1 MSLNTETLNTI
12 LAPYIRSLT
21 DGKTAENGV
30 WEAINCFGTNWDID
44 AVDFPAM
51 FAQATQ
57 QARAV
62 MDTPALQPIGGMQ
75 ALMMRPTEV
84 ELVRECFRWLF
95 NDDDGDLKKR
105 QGRVE
110 MFADQVNG
118 RFRRCLP
125 RMAKFTQTAGSA
137 ALYLSLL
144 EPEDNYFFV
153 PAEAKAWAAY
163 FGYDEDFGT
172 GAAFNLTQYY
182 AMCDDLL
189 NELPKYDELTRLHT
203 ERLKNTMHGINDQ
216 LHLLVYDIM
225 HSAYVNGYYPKGFSR
240 TATAKERSKAVKQKA
255 ERADLCMQIAEKEQK
270 LQELLASPTALP
282 DLTGCEVTH
291 KMFGVGKVL
300 PSTDQFLVIDF
311 NGQQK
316 KFSTTTSM
324 TSGYLT
330 ASDPAV
336 MEQMQDYQAYTKEK
350 DQLEKELKTM
360 KSIAQYGLN
369 SAFFICRSLIC
380 VYILRVVDMSAWP
393 KIFCVSSSPMHQYL
407 KMRLRTLFTS
417 RIVLPALPC
426 AACFWFH
433 STIIAGVI
441 SAIAYPPKNS
451 RILTYAP

>member
-21 DGKTAENGV
+21 DGGTAENGV

-189 NELPKYDELTRLHT
+189 NKLPKYDELTRLHT

-316 KFSTTTSM
+316 KFSTHH
-324 TSGYLT
+324 LH
-330 ASDPAV
+330 
-336 MEQMQDYQAYTKEK
+336 
-350 DQLEKELKTM
+350 DQRLPDCQRPRRDG
-360 KSIAQYGLN
+360 ADAGLPG
-369 SAFFICRSLIC
+369 I
-380 VYILRVVDMSAWP
+380 
-393 KIFCVSSSPMHQYL
+393 HQRKRPVGKRAENYEE
-407 KMRLRTLFTS
+407 
-417 RIVLPALPC
+417 
-426 AACFWFH
+426 
-433 STIIAGVI
+433 
-441 SAIAYPPKNS
+441 
-451 RILTYAP
+451 

>member
-1 MSLNTETLNTI
+1 MNLNTETLNTI
-12 LAPYIRSLT
+12 LAPYIRSLSEGT
-21 DGKTAENGV
+21 SAENGV
-30 WEAINCFGTNWDID
+30 WEAINCFGANWDID
-44 AVDFPAM
+44 AADFPAM
-51 FAQATQ
+51 YTQATQ
-57 QARAV
+57 QARTV

-75 ALMMRPTEV
+75 ALMMRPTEI

-125 RMAKFTQTAGSA
+125 RMTKYTQTAGSA

-172 GAAFNLTQYY
+172 GAAFNLAKYY

-189 NELPKYDELTRLHT
+189 QELPKYAELTSLHAA
-203 ERLKNTMHGINDQ
+203 RLKDKMHGINDQ

-225 HSAYVNGYYPKGFSR
+225 HTAYVNGYYPKGFSR
-240 TATAKERSKAVKQKA
+240 TATAKERTKAVKQKA
-255 ERADLCMQIAEKEQK
+255 ERADLCMQIAEKEQQ
-270 LQELLASPTALP
+270 LQELLANPVALP

-316 KFSTTTSM
+316 KFSTTTSL

-330 ASDPAV
+330 TSDPAI
-336 MEQMQDYQAYTKEK
+336 MDQMQEYQAYTKSK
-350 DQLEKELKTM
+350 DQLEKELKAM
-360 KSIAQYGLN
+360 KS
-369 SAFFICRSLIC
+369 SL
-380 VYILRVVDMSAWP
+380 
-393 KIFCVSSSPMHQYL
+393 VSL
-407 KMRLRTLFTS
+407 
-417 RIVLPALPC
+417 
-426 AACFWFH
+426 
-433 STIIAGVI
+433 G
-441 SAIAYPPKNS
+441 
-451 RILTYAP
+451 

>member
-1 MSLNTETLNTI
+1 MFPPKPKPGP
-12 LAPYIRSLT
+12 PYL
-21 DGKTAENGV
+21 
-30 WEAINCFGTNWDID
+30 
-44 AVDFPAM
+44 
-51 FAQATQ
+51 
-57 QARAV
+57 
-62 MDTPALQPIGGMQ
+62 
-75 ALMMRPTEV
+75 
-84 ELVRECFRWLF
+84 
-95 NDDDGDLKKR
+95 
-105 QGRVE
+105 
-110 MFADQVNG
+110 
-118 RFRRCLP
+118 
-125 RMAKFTQTAGSA
+125 
-137 ALYLSLL
+137 
-144 EPEDNYFFV
+144 
-153 PAEAKAWAAY
+153 
-163 FGYDEDFGT
+163 GYDEAFGT

-189 NELPKYDELTRLHT
+189 NKLPKCDELTRLHT

-330 ASDPAV
+330 ASAPAV

-360 KSIAQYGLN
+360 KSNLLN
-369 SAFFICRSLIC
+369 
-380 VYILRVVDMSAWP
+380 M
-393 KIFCVSSSPMHQYL
+393 
-407 KMRLRTLFTS
+407 
-417 RIVLPALPC
+417 
-426 AACFWFH
+426 
-433 STIIAGVI
+433 G
-441 SAIAYPPKNS
+441 
-451 RILTYAP
+451 

>member
-12 LAPYIRSLT
+12 LALYIRSLT

-144 EPEDNYFFV
+144 EPEDNYFFG

-172 GAAFNLTQYY
+172 GAAFSLTQYY

-216 LHLLVYDIM
+216 LHLLVYDIL
-225 HSAYVNGYYPKGFSR
+225 HTAYTQQFYPCGYARSATTKER
-240 TATAKERSKAVKQKA
+240 AKAAKEKATRT
-255 ERADLCMQIAEKEQK
+255 ELCICIGECEQK
-270 LQELLASPTALP
+270 LQEMQANPAKLP
-282 DLTGCEVTH
+282 DLTDCKISH
-291 KMFGVGKVL
+291 KMFGAGTVRPAEG
-300 PSTDQFLVIDF
+300 QFMVIDF
-311 NGQQK
+311 NGTLK
-316 KFSTTTSM
+316 KFSYTASM
-324 TSGYLT
+324 NSGYLT
-330 ASDPAV
+330 AEDPAV
-336 MEQMQDYQAYTKEK
+336 EAELQAYQDYNKEK
-350 DQLEKELKTM
+350 DRLEKELKNM
-360 KSIAQYGLN
+360 KAELVK
-369 SAFFICRSLIC
+369 L
-380 VYILRVVDMSAWP
+380 
-393 KIFCVSSSPMHQYL
+393 
-407 KMRLRTLFTS
+407 
-417 RIVLPALPC
+417 
-426 AACFWFH
+426 
-433 STIIAGVI
+433 
-441 SAIAYPPKNS
+441 
-451 RILTYAP
+451 

>member
-12 LAPYIRSLT
+12 LALYIRSLT

-172 GAAFNLTQYY
+172 GAAFSLTQYY

-203 ERLKNTMHGINDQ
+203 HLARLHV
-216 LHLLVYDIM
+216 LLD
-225 HSAYVNGYYPKGFSR
+225 AGKDAGRRLDF
-240 TATAKERSKAVKQKA
+240 T
-255 ERADLCMQIAEKEQK
+255 
-270 LQELLASPTALP
+270 LQECFREINTCGNKIP
-282 DLTGCEVTH
+282 DVQLTRMV
-291 KMFGVGKVL
+291 V
-300 PSTDQFLVIDF
+300 DF
-311 NGQQK
+311 KN
-316 KFSTTTSM
+316 
-324 TSGYLT
+324 
-330 ASDPAV
+330 
-336 MEQMQDYQAYTKEK
+336 E
-350 DQLEKELKTM
+350 LEKRREQVQNLE
-360 KSIAQYGLN
+360 
-369 SAFFICRSLIC
+369 
-380 VYILRVVDMSAWP
+380 
-393 KIFCVSSSPMHQYL
+393 
-407 KMRLRTLFTS
+407 
-417 RIVLPALPC
+417 
-426 AACFWFH
+426 
-433 STIIAGVI
+433 
-441 SAIAYPPKNS
+441 
-451 RILTYAP
+451 

>member
-1 MSLNTETLNTI
+1 MKKIAVITGASSGMGRRFAETVQ
-12 LAPYIRSLT
+12 
-21 DGKTAENGV
+21 E
-30 WEAINCFGTNWDID
+30 FGTYDEIWAI
-44 AVDFPAM
+44 ARRVDRLEELKNHTAFPVRTISLDLSDPASYDTYAALLREEQPEVGLLINASG
-51 FAQATQ
+51 FGKF
-57 QARAV
+57 RAV

-240 TATAKERSKAVKQKA
+240 MATAKERTKAVKQKA

-282 DLTGCEVTH
+282 DLTGCKVTH

-360 KSIAQYGLN
+360 KSNLLN
-369 SAFFICRSLIC
+369 
-380 VYILRVVDMSAWP
+380 M
-393 KIFCVSSSPMHQYL
+393 
-407 KMRLRTLFTS
+407 
-417 RIVLPALPC
+417 
-426 AACFWFH
+426 
-433 STIIAGVI
+433 G
-441 SAIAYPPKNS
+441 
-451 RILTYAP
+451 

>member
-172 GAAFNLTQYY
+172 GAAFSLTQYY

-240 TATAKERSKAVKQKA
+240 TATAKERTKAVKQKA

-360 KSIAQYGLN
+360 KSNLLN
-369 SAFFICRSLIC
+369 M
-380 VYILRVVDMSAWP
+380 D
-393 KIFCVSSSPMHQYL
+393 
-407 KMRLRTLFTS
+407 
-417 RIVLPALPC
+417 
-426 AACFWFH
+426 
-433 STIIAGVI
+433 
-441 SAIAYPPKNS
+441 
-451 RILTYAP
+451 

>member
-21 DGKTAENGV
+21 DGETAENGV

-225 HSAYVNGYYPKGFSR
+225 HSAYDYF
-240 TATAKERSKAVKQKA
+240 
-255 ERADLCMQIAEKEQK
+255 
-270 LQELLASPTALP
+270 LL
-282 DLTGCEVTH
+282 G
-291 KMFGVGKVL
+291 
-300 PSTDQFLVIDF
+300 
-311 NGQQK
+311 
-316 KFSTTTSM
+316 
-324 TSGYLT
+324 
-330 ASDPAV
+330 
-336 MEQMQDYQAYTKEK
+336 
-350 DQLEKELKTM
+350 
-360 KSIAQYGLN
+360 
-369 SAFFICRSLIC
+369 
-380 VYILRVVDMSAWP
+380 
-393 KIFCVSSSPMHQYL
+393 
-407 KMRLRTLFTS
+407 TL
-417 RIVLPALPC
+417 
-426 AACFWFH
+426 
-433 STIIAGVI
+433 
-441 SAIAYPPKNS
+441 
-451 RILTYAP
+451 

>member
-21 DGKTAENGV
+21 DGETAENGV

-75 ALMMRPTEV
+75 ALMMHPTEV

-189 NELPKYDELTRLHT
+189 NELPKYDWVRRL
-203 ERLKNTMHGINDQ
+203 
-216 LHLLVYDIM
+216 
-225 HSAYVNGYYPKGFSR
+225 
-240 TATAKERSKAVKQKA
+240 
-255 ERADLCMQIAEKEQK
+255 
-270 LQELLASPTALP
+270 
-282 DLTGCEVTH
+282 
-291 KMFGVGKVL
+291 
-300 PSTDQFLVIDF
+300 
-311 NGQQK
+311 
-316 KFSTTTSM
+316 
-324 TSGYLT
+324 
-330 ASDPAV
+330 
-336 MEQMQDYQAYTKEK
+336 
-350 DQLEKELKTM
+350 
-360 KSIAQYGLN
+360 
-369 SAFFICRSLIC
+369 
-380 VYILRVVDMSAWP
+380 
-393 KIFCVSSSPMHQYL
+393 
-407 KMRLRTLFTS
+407 
-417 RIVLPALPC
+417 
-426 AACFWFH
+426 
-433 STIIAGVI
+433 
-441 SAIAYPPKNS
+441 
-451 RILTYAP
+451 

>member
-21 DGKTAENGV
+21 DGETAENGV

-57 QARAV
+57 QAHAV

-240 TATAKERSKAVKQKA
+240 TATAKERTKAVKQKA

-270 LQELLASPTALP
+270 LQELLASPSALP

-360 KSIAQYGLN
+360 KSNLLN
-369 SAFFICRSLIC
+369 MGVALQKNKKQIEN
-380 VYILRVVDMSAWP
+380 
-393 KIFCVSSSPMHQYL
+393 
-407 KMRLRTLFTS
+407 RTE
-417 RIVLPALPC
+417 
-426 AACFWFH
+426 
-433 STIIAGVI
+433 
-441 SAIAYPPKNS
+441 K
-451 RILTYAP
+451 

>member
-21 DGKTAENGV
+21 DGETAENGV
-30 WEAINCFGTNWDID
+30 WEASTALEQTGISTRWI
-44 AVDFPAM
+44 FPPCLPRPHSRPVRDGH
-51 FAQATQ
+51 
-57 QARAV
+57 AR
-62 MDTPALQPIGGMQ
+62 PA
-75 ALMMRPTEV
+75 AHWRHASLMMRPTEV

-172 GAAFNLTQYY
+172 GAAFSLTQYY

-240 TATAKERSKAVKQKA
+240 TATAKER
-255 ERADLCMQIAEKEQK
+255 
-270 LQELLASPTALP
+270 
-282 DLTGCEVTH
+282 
-291 KMFGVGKVL
+291 
-300 PSTDQFLVIDF
+300 
-311 NGQQK
+311 
-316 KFSTTTSM
+316 
-324 TSGYLT
+324 
-330 ASDPAV
+330 
-336 MEQMQDYQAYTKEK
+336 TK
-350 DQLEKELKTM
+350 
-360 KSIAQYGLN
+360 
-369 SAFFICRSLIC
+369 
-380 VYILRVVDMSAWP
+380 P
-393 KIFCVSSSPMHQYL
+393 
-407 KMRLRTLFTS
+407 
-417 RIVLPALPC
+417 
-426 AACFWFH
+426 
-433 STIIAGVI
+433 
-441 SAIAYPPKNS
+441 
-451 RILTYAP
+451 